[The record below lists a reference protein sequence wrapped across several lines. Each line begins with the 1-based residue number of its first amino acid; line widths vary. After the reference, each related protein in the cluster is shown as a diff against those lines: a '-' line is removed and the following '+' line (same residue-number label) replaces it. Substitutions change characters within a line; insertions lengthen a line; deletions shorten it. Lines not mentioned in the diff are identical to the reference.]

1 MIVITQILEN
11 QIALLKKCAEFYANE
26 WGLNNLELDGGFIAK
41 ETLAAVKNLE
51 EQSKSFSDQYEEK
64 LPTTEDF
71 LKEVQRIVDQ
81 HK

>member
-1 MIVITQILEN
+1 MIIITQILEN

-26 WGLNNLELDGGFIAK
+26 TGLSDIDLDGGFIAR

-51 EQSKSFSDQYEEK
+51 EQSKAFSDQYEEK

-71 LKEVQRIVDQ
+71 LKEVQKIVDQ